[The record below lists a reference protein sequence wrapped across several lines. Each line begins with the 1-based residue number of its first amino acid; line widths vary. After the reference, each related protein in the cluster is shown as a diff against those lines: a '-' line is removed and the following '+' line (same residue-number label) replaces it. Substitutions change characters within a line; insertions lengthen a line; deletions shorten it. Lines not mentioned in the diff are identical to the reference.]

1 MEVRDNGPSFLTSLE
16 LSLKAWVRRE
26 RKNSSDCF
34 GGYPAMLIKSPSLR
48 YRGALRSILRVG
60 RSSMMDVFLM
70 VRGSSAGAE
79 RGLLGAFVILTTCRF
94 G

>member
-1 MEVRDNGPSFLTSLE
+1 MKVRDNGPSFLTSLG
-16 LSLKAWVRRE
+16 LSLKVLVRRE
-26 RKNSSDCF
+26 RKISWDCF
-34 GGYPAMLIKSPSLR
+34 WGYPAMFIKSPSLR
-48 YRGALRSILRVG
+48 YRGALRSILQVG

-79 RGLLGAFVILTTCRF
+79 RGLLGAFVILTSCRL